1 MKVLKLNQKLAKLC
15 LHCASTT
22 LRFVRSL
29 DPWKGHML
37 RQVGENNTPLSFL
50 ITSQI
55 STTPLSSKPQSNIGV
70 WIWGTK
76 PIGKGSKNW
85 TPWKDWEWVKEDFMD
100 CLQNATCVASSWHAG
115 SSWIIS
121 AGHLEKMAWSWLML
135 MKIEAYWSPT
145 MRGHSIQRQHM
156 RMGTIM
162 VQMDASLVTMNC

>member
-1 MKVLKLNQKLAKLC
+1 MPPLC
-15 LHCASTT
+15 LHYSEVCQKP
-22 LRFVRSL
+22 RSL
-29 DPWKGHML
+29 KRTYAQAGGWKQHTIV
-37 RQVGENNTPLSFL
+37 QSFL

-76 PIGKGSKNW
+76 LIGKGSKNW